1 MNLSILS
8 DLLQVNVQSLI
19 PIIFIIALAGF
30 ISGLSGFGFSAV
42 GVAVLWV
49 LPPTRAIPLLMA
61 LSIANQLLSIS
72 QLKND
77 MLPFKQWWTHGPA
90 TYIVGGI
97 FGIPFGIWV
106 MANLPVA
113 HLTFVTG
120 IILVAYV
127 IWMTN
132 KPHSIFVHRS
142 GTIQHLAVGMLG
154 GAIGGFTAFPGCA
167 LVIWAGLKNMNK
179 SEQRS
184 IVQPYILA
192 MQCASLFALIFFRSG
207 DLTSTPFDESF
218 WVLFFLLLPV
228 VLPMTNLGVFAFKK
242 LSDVN
247 FKSITL
253 GVLAFSGTGLIYKS
267 SATVFLLFT
276 ASSLVK
282 Y

>member
-1 MNLSILS
+1 
-8 DLLQVNVQSLI
+8 
-19 PIIFIIALAGF
+19 
-30 ISGLSGFGFSAV
+30 
-42 GVAVLWV
+42 
-49 LPPTRAIPLLMA
+49 MA

-77 MLPFKQWWTHGPA
+77 MLALKQWWTHVPA

-97 FGIPFGIWV
+97 FGIPFGFWV
-106 MANLPVA
+106 MANLAVA

-127 IWMTN
+127 MWVTN

-167 LVIWAGLKNMNK
+167 LVIWAGFKNMNK
-179 SEQRS
+179 
-184 IVQPYILA
+184 
-192 MQCASLFALIFFRSG
+192 
-207 DLTSTPFDESF
+207 FDESF